1 MGTTGGSA
9 VPLLE
14 VKDLSTVFETPG
26 GHLAAVQRVSFS
38 LNSGETLGIAGE
50 TGSGKSVLVRSIMDL
65 VPASATVT
73 GDVLLQGRSTRA
85 MSAKERRHLWGPRI
99 AMVFQDP
106 MTSLNPVKK
115 VGVQIVDPLRFHL
128 GLDSRAAKQRAR
140 ELLDQVRIPEAGRRL
155 SQYPHEL
162 SGGMRQRV
170 AIAIALSCHPQL
182 LIADESTTALDVTV
196 QKQILDLLTAIQRD
210 TGMGMVLITHDLAVL
225 ATRTDRVMIM
235 YAGRV
240 MEDSPVAELFEAG
253 RHPYTRAL
261 LSAIPRL
268 DGVPHARLK
277 TIGGSPPDPRRYLDG
292 CAFAARCQFA
302 QDKCGSAE
310 PALTYSMPAT
320 PGGAPHGCRCFF
332 PLGGLAG
339 TVPGQRPVEV
349 N

>member
-1 MGTTGGSA
+1 MGATGDRA

-26 GHLAAVQRVSFS
+26 GNLAAVQRVSFS
-38 LNSGETLGIAGE
+38 LNSGQTLGIAGE
-50 TGSGKSVLVRSIMDL
+50 TGSGKSVLMRSIMDL

-73 GDVLLQGRSTRA
+73 GEVLLQGRSTRA
-85 MSAKERRHLWGPRI
+85 MSASERRHLWGPRI

-115 VGVQIVDPLRFHL
+115 IGTQIADPLRFHL
-128 GLDSRAAKQRAR
+128 GLDGRAAKQRAR

-170 AIAIALSCHPQL
+170 AIAIALSCQPQL

-196 QKQILDLLTAIQRD
+196 QKQILDLLMAIQRD
-210 TGMGMVLITHDLAVL
+210 SGMGMILITHDLAVL

-240 MEDSPVAELFEAG
+240 MEDSPVTELFEAP
-253 RHPYTRAL
+253 RHPYTSAL
-261 LSAIPRL
+261 LAAIPRL
-268 DGVPHARLK
+268 DGVPHKRLT
-277 TIGGSPPDPRRYLDG
+277 TIAGTPPDLRRRLDG
-292 CAFAARCQFA
+292 CAFAPRCRFAR
-302 QDKCGSAE
+302 DECGATE
-310 PALTYSMPAT
+310 PALT
-320 PGGAPHGCRCFF
+320 HGYRCFF
-332 PLGGLAG
+332 PLGEPAASQVS
-339 TVPGQRPVEV
+339 TVEV

>member
-1 MGTTGGSA
+1 MGATGDRA

-26 GHLAAVQRVSFS
+26 GHLAAVARVSFS
-38 LNSGETLGIAGE
+38 LNSGQTLGIAGE
-50 TGSGKSVLVRSIMDL
+50 TGSGKSVLMRSIMEL

-73 GDVLLQGRSTRA
+73 GDVFLQGRSTRA
-85 MSAKERRHLWGPRI
+85 MSASERRHLWGPRI

-115 VGVQIVDPLRFHL
+115 IGVQIADPLRFHL
-128 GLDSRAAKQRAR
+128 GMNNRAAKQRAR

-170 AIAIALSCHPQL
+170 AIAIALSCQPRL

-196 QKQILDLLTAIQRD
+196 QKQILDLLMAIQRD
-210 TGMGMVLITHDLAVL
+210 SGMGLILITHDLAVL

-240 MEDSPVAELFEAG
+240 MEDSPVTELFEAA
-253 RHPYTRAL
+253 RHPYTSAL

-268 DGVPHARLK
+268 DGVPHKRLT
-277 TIGGSPPDPRRYLDG
+277 TIGGTPPDLRRRVDACVFAPRCR
-292 CAFAARCQFA
+292 FA
-302 QDKCGSAE
+302 QDECRSTE
-310 PALTYSMPAT
+310 PALTYPAT
-320 PGGAPHGCRCFF
+320 AAGTPHGYRCFF
-332 PLGGLAG
+332 PLGELAE
-339 TVPGQRPVEV
+339 TVPPHRPLEV